1 MSEEQ
6 PTSSP
11 AESTLQFDRAEPTHT
26 SEDWSCAVCHQPL
39 VNQYYDANGKSLCG
53 DCRLQLETTL
63 KTRPGAAGF
72 LKALAAGVGAAVL
85 GAAIYYVVRA
95 VSGYELSL
103 IAILVGWLVGKAVRW
118 GAQGKGGWA
127 YQSLAVFLTYM
138 SIVSSYVPLII
149 QGFEERA
156 AKSHAVTAPAD
167 ATGTAATARAPVAA
181 SSAKPSGTMA
191 LRLGRFLLGCLMLLG
206 FAAAIPFLAGAKNV
220 IGIVIIAIGVWQAWK
235 LNRAPALDI
244 TGPYE
249 IRDRP
254 AAAPQP
260 A

>member
-1 MSEEQ
+1 MSEE
-6 PTSSP
+6 PSTNSP
-11 AESTLQFDRAEPTHT
+11 AEGALQFDRAEPTDAT
-26 SEDWSCAVCHQPL
+26 TEWSCAMCSRPL
-39 VNQYYDANGKSLCG
+39 VNQYYDINGKSLCD
-53 DCRLQLETTL
+53 DCRLRVETTL

-72 LKALAAGVGAAVL
+72 LKALAAGIGAALL
-85 GAAIYYVVRA
+85 GSAIYYGVRA

-127 YQSLAVFLTYM
+127 YQTLAVFLTYM

-149 QGFEERA
+149 KSFEERA

-167 ATGTAATARAPVAA
+167 ATGTAKPAVAA
-181 SSAKPSGTMA
+181 AQAQPPASPLGKV
-191 LRLGRFLLGCLMLLG
+191 GRFLLALIFLLG
-206 FAAAIPFLAGAKNV
+206 FAAAIPFLAGAKNI
-220 IGIVIIAIGVWQAWK
+220 IGIVIIAIGVWEAWK
-235 LNRAPALDI
+235 LNRAPALNI